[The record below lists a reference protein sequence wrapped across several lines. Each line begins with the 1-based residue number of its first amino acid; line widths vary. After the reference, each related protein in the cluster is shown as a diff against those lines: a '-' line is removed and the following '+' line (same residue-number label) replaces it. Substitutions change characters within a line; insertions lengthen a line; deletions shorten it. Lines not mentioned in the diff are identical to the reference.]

1 MRILSGIQPTGEL
14 HIGNYLGAV
23 RQWLALQ
30 AEHECL
36 FCVVDLH
43 ALTQPQNPE
52 TFRETTLQKVIELLA
67 AGLNPAKCTLFI
79 QSHVRE
85 HTELAWVLNTLTP
98 VGELERM
105 TQYKDKSQKNPE
117 NINAGLFD
125 YPVLMAA
132 DILIYK
138 TDAVPV
144 GQDQTQ
150 HLELT
155 RTLAKK
161 FNSKFGETFIEP
173 KTLLSTEGAKIMS
186 LQNPAKKMSKSDPAN
201 TAVGLFE
208 EADSIKGKIM
218 AAVTDTGKE
227 VKYDIKRKPGVSNL
241 LIVYSL
247 FSEQPMKTVEKR
259 FKGKGYASFK
269 KSLGELLAEKLA
281 PMRLKKKE
289 LEAREVYV
297 KKILRQG
304 ASHARNLAQSTME
317 EVREKIGLLN
327 LN

>member
-1 MRILSGIQPTGEL
+1 MRIFSGIQPTGQL

-23 RQWLALQ
+23 RQWLTLQ

-43 ALTQPQNPE
+43 ALTQSQNPE
-52 TFRETTLQKVIELLA
+52 EFRKAILEKVIELLA
-67 AGLNPAKCTLFI
+67 AGLNPERCTLFI

-85 HTELAWVLNTLTP
+85 HTELAWILNTLTP
-98 VGELERM
+98 VAELERM
-105 TQYKDKSQKNPE
+105 TQYKDKSKKNPE

-132 DILIYK
+132 DILLYS
-138 TDAVPV
+138 TQAVPV

-161 FNSKFGETFIEP
+161 FNSKFGETFTEP
-173 KTLLSTEGAKIMS
+173 KTLLSAEGAKIMS

-201 TAVGLFE
+201 TVIGLFE
-208 EADSIKGKIM
+208 EAESIKAKIT

-227 VKYDIKRKPGVSNL
+227 VKYDEKRKPGVSNL
-241 LIVYSL
+241 LTIYSL
-247 FSEQPMKTVEKR
+247 FSEQPVKTLEKR
-259 FKGKGYASFK
+259 FKGKGYAAFK
-269 KSLGELLAEKLA
+269 KSLGGLLAEKLE

-289 LEAREVYV
+289 IESREVYV
-297 KKILRQG
+297 KEILRQG
-304 ASHARNLAQSTME
+304 ANHARTLAQSTME
-317 EVREKIGLLN
+317 EVREKIGLLS
-327 LN
+327 L

>member
-1 MRILSGIQPTGEL
+1 MRILSGIQPTGQL

-23 RQWLALQ
+23 RQWLDLQ
-30 AEHECL
+30 AEHECM

-43 ALTQPQNPE
+43 ALTQPQDPPA
-52 TFRETTLQKVIELLA
+52 FRKAILDKVIELLA
-67 AGLNPAKCTLFI
+67 AGLDPAKCTLFI

-98 VGELERM
+98 MAELERM
-105 TQYKDKSQKNPE
+105 TQYKDKSQKHPE

-132 DILIYK
+132 DILLYS
-138 TDAVPV
+138 TEAVPV

-161 FNSKFGETFIEP
+161 FNAKFGATFKEP

-201 TAVGLFE
+201 TVIGLFE
-208 EADSIKGKIM
+208 EADVIKAKIA

-227 VKYDIKRKPGVSNL
+227 VKYDVKKKPGVSNL
-241 LIVYSL
+241 LTMYSL
-247 FSEQPMKTVEKR
+247 FSEQPIKALEKR

-269 KSLGELLAEKLA
+269 KSLGELLAEKLE

-297 KKILRQG
+297 KEILRQG
-304 ASHARNLAQSTME
+304 ANHVRTLAQSKME
-317 EVREKIGLLN
+317 EVRDKIGLLS
-327 LN
+327 L

>member
-1 MRILSGIQPTGEL
+1 
-14 HIGNYLGAV
+14 
-23 RQWLALQ
+23 
-30 AEHECL
+30 
-36 FCVVDLH
+36 
-43 ALTQPQNPE
+43 
-52 TFRETTLQKVIELLA
+52 
-67 AGLNPAKCTLFI
+67 
-79 QSHVRE
+79 
-85 HTELAWVLNTLTP
+85 
-98 VGELERM
+98 
-105 TQYKDKSQKNPE
+105 
-117 NINAGLFD
+117 
-125 YPVLMAA
+125 
-132 DILIYK
+132 
-138 TDAVPV
+138 
-144 GQDQTQ
+144 
-150 HLELT
+150 
-155 RTLAKK
+155 
-161 FNSKFGETFIEP
+161 
-173 KTLLSTEGAKIMS
+173 
-186 LQNPAKKMSKSDPAN
+186 MSKSDPAN
-201 TAVGLFE
+201 TVIGLFE

-297 KKILRQG
+297 KEILRQG
-304 ASHARNLAQSTME
+304 ASHARTLAQSTME

>member
-23 RQWLALQ
+23 RQWLDLQ

-43 ALTQPQNPE
+43 ALTQSQNPE
-52 TFRETTLQKVIELLA
+52 EFRKAILQKVIELLA
-67 AGLNPAKCTLFI
+67 AGLNPEKCTLFI

-85 HTELAWVLNTLTP
+85 HTELAWILNTLTP
-98 VGELERM
+98 MSDLARM
-105 TQYKDKSQKNPE
+105 TQYKDKSQKAPE

-138 TDAVPV
+138 TEAVPV

-150 HLELT
+150 HLELA

-161 FNSKFGETFIEP
+161 FNSKFGETFKEP

-186 LQNPAKKMSKSDPAN
+186 LQNPTKKMSKSEAAN
-201 TAVGLFE
+201 TVIGLFE
-208 EADSIKGKIM
+208 ETDSIKEKIM
-218 AAVTDTGKE
+218 TAVTDTGKG
-227 VKYDIKRKPGVSNL
+227 VKYDLKRKPGVSNL
-241 LIVYSL
+241 LCIYSL
-247 FSEQPMKTVEKR
+247 FSEQPIKTLEKR
-259 FKGKGYASFK
+259 FKDKGYAVFK
-269 KSLGELLAEKLA
+269 KSLGELLSEKLE
-281 PMRLKKKE
+281 PMRRKK
-289 LEAREVYV
+289 REIESRHVYV
-297 KKILRQG
+297 KEILRQG
-304 ASHARNLAQSTME
+304 ADRARTLARATME
-317 EVREKIGLLN
+317 EVREKIGLLS
-327 LN
+327 L